1 MDSLFAQPETLAI
14 IAAVFVLAGAVKGVI
29 GLGLPTV
36 SLALLVL
43 VLPIADAI
51 ALMII
56 PSVVTNIWQGSIGGR
71 AKEILARLWPMF
83 ALTCVT
89 VWIGAGVLVG
99 ADALLVTGV
108 LGLLLALYSGYSL
121 SRPQVPPPGRNEVWL
136 TPLVGAVAGFFTGLT
151 GSFVVPGTLYLQAL
165 GWPRDTLVQAMGI
178 AFTICT
184 VALWIAMGARGQLGT
199 DVTLTSAAAL
209 IPATLGM
216 VLGQRIRRLL
226 PEATFRKVFFAAL
239 LVLGAGLVV
248 RSAAGWG

>member
-1 MDSLFAQPETLAI
+1 MESALFDPWTLAI
-14 IAAVFVLAGAVKGVI
+14 VATVFTLAGAVKGVI

-43 VLPIADAI
+43 VLPITEAI

-56 PSVVTNIWQGSIGGR
+56 PSIVTNIWQGAVGGR
-71 AKEILARLWPMF
+71 AMEIVKRLWPMF
-83 ALTCVT
+83 ILTCLT

-99 ADALLVTGV
+99 ADALIVTGV

-121 SRPQVPPPGRNEVWL
+121 TRPQVPPPGRHEVWM
-136 TPLVGAVAGFFTGLT
+136 TPAVGAVAGFFTGLT

-165 GWPRDTLVQAMGI
+165 GLPRDTLVQAMGI

-184 VALWIAMGARGQLGT
+184 AALWVAMGARGLLGS
-199 DVTLTSAAAL
+199 DVTLVSAGAL

-216 VLGQRIRRLL
+216 VAGQRLRRLL

-239 LVLGAGLVV
+239 LAMGLFLVARAV
-248 RSAAGWG
+248 S